1 MAGLKVRRAVN
12 GFVTL
17 FLLRNPNDE
26 TRYQGDASSRNC
38 HCPVHTG
45 VLSAAQLECGDWGS
59 RSGCCDRAVPSLV
72 CKRVRLFPCRRSVPT
87 LSLQANMS
95 KKQPKRDRRLFNRCD
110 HRFGSLIISA
120 GDRRCSCGT
129 ISIDDPMKRK
139 ILIVV
144 FSIVFLGLLAFAY
157 AYLKI
162 GRASCRERV

>member
-1 MAGLKVRRAVN
+1 MAGLKVRRDVN

-45 VLSAAQLECGDWGS
+45 VLSAAQLECGDWAS
-59 RSGCCDRAVPSLV
+59 KSGCCDKAVPSLV
-72 CKRVRLFPCRRSVPT
+72 CERVRLFPCRRSVPT

-129 ISIDDPMKRK
+129 TSIDDYEAQNFHCRFHHR
-139 ILIVV
+139 L
-144 FSIVFLGLLAFAY
+144 SWFA
-157 AYLKI
+157 
-162 GRASCRERV
+162 RVCVCLP